1 MKITTDYVIGNT
13 AIQIVNTGKRIKIV
27 DVEKRA
33 RKKRFWKRCCV
44 TLLTGIL
51 ILSSCFYVVD
61 LQNTKVFLDKQVY
74 ALEGQIDTLEKEN
87 LILTKKNSG
96 NVFNY
101 NEIFQKARKMGMNFP
116 TNDQIYYYDAGK
128 STAVRINPS
137 SLSSVEK

>member
-1 MKITTDYVIGNT
+1 M
-13 AIQIVNTGKRIKIV
+13 
-27 DVEKRA
+27 
-33 RKKRFWKRCCV
+33 
-44 TLLTGIL
+44 
-51 ILSSCFYVVD
+51 
-61 LQNTKVFLDKQVY
+61 
-74 ALEGQIDTLEKEN
+74 EKEN

>member
-33 RKKRFWKRCCV
+33 RKKRFWKRCCI
-44 TLLTGIL
+44 TFLTGIL

-87 LILTKKNSG
+87 LILTKKN
-96 NVFNY
+96 
-101 NEIFQKARKMGMNFP
+101 FP